1 MFNWIRFSCWF
12 ETSSDKLQNI
22 NQSVTCEQWRSQKY
36 FPGEQMVSVWG
47 REPPVGSRGE
57 APVGGLGAKPPRS
70 WRLYYKMNVQFLALA
85 YTHIHLAAYS
95 CKVLFTLTALKSPNC
110 SVSRVTAASVAAAG
124 LTTSRCYAHR
134 ARHLTVCAEATEDS
148 TCCDFCCS
156 ANLQFALSA
165 SLTYRT
171 PPPRLKIY
179 HRFCT
184 NYIVVLGSPGG
195 AVAPFAPYW
204 LRHCVWAVLRRSL

>member
-1 MFNWIRFSCWF
+1 MLISQSRV
-12 ETSSDKLQNI
+12 SSGVARNI
-22 NQSVTCEQWRSQKY
+22 FR
-36 FPGEQMVSVWG
+36 GEQMVSVWG

-134 ARHLTVCAEATEDS
+134 ARHLTVCAEANGGQYLLWLLLQREFTVRLVGLSYVPHSPPTKNISPVLHELHS
-148 TCCDFCCS
+148 GPWESGGSSCS
-156 ANLQFALSA
+156 ICSILA
-165 SLTYRT
+165 T
-171 PPPRLKIY
+171 PL
-179 HRFCT
+179 
-184 NYIVVLGSPGG
+184 
-195 AVAPFAPYW
+195 A
-204 LRHCVWAVLRRSL
+204 